1 MTKNEITVEQYVEAV
16 KLYKKLE
23 DKAKVFFDLIANFGE
38 RLHNVYRSHKKAEA
52 IFDELTDELSIE
64 WLVYDDVIDG
74 ILEESSIDINH
85 IEVPAG
91 IKKMTE
97 ICITNWYNDKHDDV
111 CIPLKYLMN
120 LSEVRAIIKKYDKII
135 DADEKK
141 LATYKRDD
149 VVGKVL
155 DEMLETG
162 YNKYKKNP
170 ALIVKNFDS
179 IGKYMFNDYWDEF
192 AIKVEGA
199 NIQNINDKCVAS
211 IAYTVDE
218 GNIQVF
224 LAEI

>member
-1 MTKNEITVEQYVEAV
+1 MPKNEITVEQYVEAV

-64 WLVYDDVIDG
+64 WLIYDDVIDG
-74 ILEESSIDINH
+74 ILEGSSIDI
-85 IEVPAG
+85 
-91 IKKMTE
+91 MTE

-111 CIPLKYLMN
+111 CIPLKYLMD
-120 LSEVRAIIKKYDKII
+120 LSEVKAIIKKYDKII

-155 DEMLETG
+155 DEMLENG

>member
-1 MTKNEITVEQYVEAV
+1 MPKNETTVEQYVEAV

-74 ILEESSIDINH
+74 ILEESSIDINY

-91 IKKMTE
+91 IKKMTG
-97 ICITNWYNDKHDDV
+97 IYIINWYNDKHDHI
-111 CIPLKYLMN
+111 CIPLKYLMD

-141 LATYKRDD
+141 FAAYKRDD

-155 DEMLETG
+155 EEMLEQG
-162 YNKYKKNP
+162 FNKYKRNP

-179 IGKYMFNDYWDEF
+179 IGKSIFDDYWEEF
-192 AIKVEGA
+192 AIKIEGA
-199 NIQNINDKCVAS
+199 DVRHINNKYVVS